1 MTGLSK
7 KHINVHKT
15 ASFVIFALYLVVTTS
30 IDLFHS
36 DDCEFNTR
44 HTSDTDCI
52 FSNAPCPACTFLAGH
67 NSMGVSHGPALLN
80 AENIFISQFA
90 PSLEVVRCCE
100 WACSI
105 ASRAPPMTVI
115 S

>member
-1 MTGLSK
+1 MVGLSK
-7 KHINVHKT
+7 KNVNLHKT
-15 ASFVIFALYLVVTTS
+15 ASFVIFALYLVVATS

-36 DDCEFNTR
+36 DDCVFNTR

-67 NSMGVSHGPALLN
+67 NSTGMSHIPALLN
-80 AENIFISQFA
+80 AENLFISQFL
-90 PSLEVVRCCE
+90 PKLEVVHCNE

-105 ASRAPPMTVI
+105 ASRAPPTTAI